1 MYTDQ
6 VITCA
11 DCGQEFTFTS
21 ADQEFYAE
29 KGFSSPPKR
38 CRTCR
43 QTRKQQRNASGSDWG
58 SGGGTSGG
66 YGGGGGYDRRPREM
80 FDAVCAN
87 CGQATQVPFQP
98 TGARPV
104 YCNDC
109 FRARR

>member
-1 MYTDQ
+1 MNTGSTGFLCQTDNERLY
-6 VITCA
+6 VA
-11 DCGQEFTFTS
+11 G
-21 ADQEFYAE
+21 
-29 KGFSSPPKR
+29 P
-38 CRTCR
+38 
-43 QTRKQQRNASGSDWG
+43 DWG
-58 SGGGTSGG
+58 SGGASGG
-66 YGGGGGYDRRPREM
+66 YGGAGGGYDRRPREM